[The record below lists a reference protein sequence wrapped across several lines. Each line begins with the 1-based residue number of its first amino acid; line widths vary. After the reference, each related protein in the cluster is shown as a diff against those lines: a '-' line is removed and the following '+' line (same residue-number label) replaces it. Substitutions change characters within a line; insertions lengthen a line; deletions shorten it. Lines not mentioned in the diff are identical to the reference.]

1 MHRQGASR
9 PAGVPMPRHV
19 PFYLVSL
26 AIACGPSGPP
36 EPFHGT
42 WTVTRVTASGTS
54 AVPQGIAAVGT
65 EARYRPGDASF
76 GSQSCDDPIY
86 TRRSLSADTFAEA
99 YNVAPQ
105 QLSIAGDLIAMVDV
119 TCGSGSL
126 DAGGTLILRPDG
138 SMLTM
143 SGGVFYELKKAS

>member
-1 MHRQGASR
+1 
-9 PAGVPMPRHV
+9 MPRHV
-19 PFYLVSL
+19 PFCLLSL
-26 AIACGPSGPP
+26 AIACGPSSPP

-42 WTVTRVTASGTS
+42 WTVTRVTASGAS
-54 AVPQGIAAVGT
+54 AMPPGSAAVGT

-76 GSQSCDDPIY
+76 GSQSCDDPTY

-99 YNVAPQ
+99 YNVTPQ
-105 QLSIAGDLIAMVDV
+105 QLSIAGDPIAMVDV

-143 SGGVFYELKKAS
+143 SGGVVYELKKAG

>member
-105 QLSIAGDLIAMVDV
+105 QLSIAGDPIAMVDV